1 MPKIVLMLAGAWL
14 LILGL
19 FMTVDIGGI
28 DIVICPRCGS
38 MLNVFIGILTM
49 ALGAATIAMGA
60 RQRSVA
66 M

>member
-1 MPKIVLMLAGAWL
+1 MRKIILIVAGLWL
-14 LILGL
+14 FILGL

-38 MLNVFIGILTM
+38 FVDLLIGVITM
-49 ALGAATIAMGA
+49 ALGAATLAMGA
-60 RQRSVA
+60 RERNVA

>member
-60 RQRSVA
+60 RQRNVA

>member
-1 MPKIVLMLAGAWL
+1 MRKLILILAGAWL
-14 LILGL
+14 FILGL

-38 MLNVFIGILTM
+38 VVDLLIGVITM
-49 ALGAATIAMGA
+49 ALGAAVVAMGA
-60 RQRSVA
+60 RERTVA